1 MNWLVTNFLA
11 AFLLPPLNFLL
22 LLALGT
28 GLLYT
33 AYAKIGRMLLWT
45 AIAALGLFSMPVVGN
60 NLLAWVE
67 TPYSK
72 PDVRQAQ
79 AIVVLGGGVYHG
91 APEYGEDTVRSYTL
105 ERLRYAARLRRETG
119 LPLLASGGRPEGG
132 EAESVAMWDSLRNDF
147 GVETRWVELTSLNTG
162 ESARN
167 SYAILQPYGITRVLL
182 VTHAWHMPRA
192 RAAFEKAGF
201 TVIPAGTV
209 YTVRKSLTLL
219 DFMPSAS
226 GMLTSRRAL
235 HELIGMLWYRLKG
248 SS

>member
-1 MNWLVTNFLA
+1 MDWLVTNFVA

-22 LLALGT
+22 LLALGA

-33 AYAKIGRMLLWT
+33 AYAKIGRILLWI
-45 AIAALGLFSMPVVGN
+45 AIATMFLLSMPIVGSA
-60 NLLAWVE
+60 LLAWVE
-67 TPYSK
+67 TPYIK

-79 AIVVLGGGVYHG
+79 AIVVLGGGVNHN
-91 APEYGEDTVRSYTL
+91 APEYGEDTVRNYTL
-105 ERLRYAARLRRETG
+105 ERLRYAARLQRETG
-119 LPLLASGGRPEGG
+119 LPVLTSGGRPESG
-132 EAESVAMWDSLRNDF
+132 EAESVAMWSSLRSDF
-147 GVETRWVELTSLNTG
+147 GVETRWLELTSLNTG

-167 SYAILQPYGITRVLL
+167 SYAILQPYGITRILL

-209 YTVRKSLTLL
+209 FTVRKPLTLL
-219 DFMPSAS
+219 DFLPSAR
-226 GMLTSRRAL
+226 GLLASRHAL
-235 HELIGMLWYRLKG
+235 HELIGMLWYRIRG

>member
-1 MNWLVTNFLA
+1 MNWLITNLVA

-33 AYAKIGRMLLWT
+33 AYARIGRLLLW
-45 AIAALGLFSMPVVGN
+45 IAVATMSLFSMPIVGN
-60 NLLAWVE
+60 TLLAWVE
-67 TPYSK
+67 TPYIK
-72 PDVRQAQ
+72 PDIHHAQ
-79 AIVVLGGGVYHG
+79 AIVVLGGGIYHD

-105 ERLRYAARLRRETG
+105 ERLRYAALLQRQTG

-147 GVETRWVELTSLNTG
+147 RVDTRWVELTSLNTG

-167 SYAILQPYGITRVLL
+167 SYAILQPYGITRILL

-192 RAAFEKAGF
+192 LAAFEKAGF
-201 TVIPAGTV
+201 KVIPAGTV
-209 YTVRKSLTLL
+209 FTSRRHWTLL
-219 DFMPSAS
+219 DFLPSA
-226 GMLTSRRAL
+226 GGLLTSRHAL
-235 HELIGMLWYRLKG
+235 HELVGMLWYRLKG